1 MARLA
6 WKWYARRMRYRALLL
21 SCAIAAA
28 GPAGSLLD
36 AQDTASRGP
45 NRAQTYRIRGTVT
58 DAGREPLPEVEVAA
72 IDSAGMPGRNTTT
85 DERGRFDLGQFSLG
99 ALSIRARRLG
109 YEQRTV
115 EIQVGESVES
125 PALEIVLLAVPEEL
139 EKVSVTASSPPT
151 KLRGFFERSRQKR
164 TFGKFFDQD
173 GIRRLNPRTT
183 SELLRSVPGV
193 TLASNQSGG
202 NTIRIR
208 GCQPMV
214 WLDDQRVPGAELD
227 DLIVPSEIAAIEFY
241 ASNAGIPAQY
251 LDRGNRL
258 CGLILVWTKSG

>member
-1 MARLA
+1 MG
-6 WKWYARRMRYRALLL
+6 MRSQCLLL
-21 SCAIAAA
+21 SCAIAATVA
-28 GPAGSLLD
+28 VGSATE
-36 AQDTASRGP
+36 AQDTASHDP
-45 NRAQTYRIRGTVT
+45 NRSQTYRIRGIVT
-58 DAGREPLPEVEVAA
+58 DAGREPLPEVEIAEV
-72 IDSAGMPGRNTTT
+72 DSAGTAGRSTTT
-85 DERGRFDLGQFSLG
+85 DDQGRFDLGEFELG

-109 YEQRTV
+109 YEQRTMR
-115 EIQVGESVES
+115 IQVGEPGQSPSVE
-125 PALEIVLLAVPEEL
+125 IILLAVPEEL
-139 EKVSVTASSPPT
+139 ENVNVTAAAPPT
-151 KLRGFFERSRQKR
+151 KLRGFNERSRQKR
-164 TFGKFFDQD
+164 TFGRFFDQD
-173 GIRRLNPRTT
+173 RIRRLNPRTA
-183 SELLRSVPGV
+183 SELLRNVPGV

-202 NTIRIR
+202 NAIRIR

>member
-1 MARLA
+1 MAPMAR
-6 WKWYARRMRYRALLL
+6 KWYAKSMRHHALLF
-21 SCAIAAA
+21 CAAVATLA
-28 GPAGSLLD
+28 AGSLVE
-36 AQDTASRGP
+36 AQDVASRGS

-58 DAGREPLPEVEVAA
+58 DAEREPLPEVEVAA
-72 IDSAGMPGRNTTT
+72 IDSAGTTGRSTVT
-85 DERGRFDLGQFSLG
+85 DERGRFDLGQFAQG
-99 ALSIRARRLG
+99 ALSVRARRLG
-109 YEQRTV
+109 YEQRTMQL
-115 EIQVGESVES
+115 QVGEGAES
-125 PALEIVLLAVPEEL
+125 TTLEIVLLAVPEEL
-139 EKVSVTASSPPT
+139 EKVDVTAASPPT
-151 KLRGFFERSRQKR
+151 KLRGFYERSRQKR
-164 TFGKFFDQD
+164 TFGRFFDED

>member
-1 MARLA
+1 MVREMRT
-6 WKWYARRMRYRALLL
+6 WYAMGMRSPLLL
-21 SCAIAAA
+21 ISCALVASVSS
-28 GPAGSLLD
+28 GTVME

-45 NRAQTYRIRGTVT
+45 NRSHTYRIRGIVT
-58 DAGREPLPEVEVAA
+58 DAGREPLSEVEIAA
-72 IDSAGMPGRNTTT
+72 IDSAGSPGRSTTT
-85 DERGRFDLGQFSLG
+85 DERGRFDLGQFAQA
-99 ALSIRARRLG
+99 ALSVRARRLG
-109 YEQRTV
+109 YEQRTIQV
-115 EIQVGESVES
+115 QVGEAAES
-125 PALEIVLLAVPEEL
+125 TALEIILLAVPEEL
-139 EKVSVTASSPPT
+139 DKVNVTAASAPT
-151 KLRGFFERSRQKR
+151 KLRGFYERSRQKR
-164 TFGKFFDQD
+164 TFGRFFDQD

-241 ASNAGIPAQY
+241 ASSAGIPAQY